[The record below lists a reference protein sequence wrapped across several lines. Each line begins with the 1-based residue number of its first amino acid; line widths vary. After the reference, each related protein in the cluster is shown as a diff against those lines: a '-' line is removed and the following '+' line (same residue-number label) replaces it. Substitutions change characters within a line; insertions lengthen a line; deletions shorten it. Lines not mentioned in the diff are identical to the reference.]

1 MERTKEAACRVSYG
15 ASVELDDDLNLG
27 VRFVIEVVAAII
39 QRDEKYFVARRKTGK
54 HLEGFWE
61 FPGGKIEEGE
71 SPENSLQRELQEEF
85 GVTVEVGAFLGENT
99 HDYGSAIIRLRAYR
113 VVLNGDLKESTDHD
127 AMDWC
132 TLTQLK
138 RLQLA
143 PADVP
148 LLKYI

>member
-1 MERTKEAACRVSYG
+1 MSYG
-15 ASVELDDDLNLG
+15 VLGELDLDLNLG
-27 VRFVIEVVAAII
+27 GRFVIEVVAAII
-39 QRDEKYFVARRKTGK
+39 QREDKYFVARRKAGK

-71 SPENSLQRELQEEF
+71 SPETSLQRELQEEF

-99 HDYGSAIIRLRAYR
+99 HDYGSAIIRLKAYR
-113 VVLNGDLKESTDHD
+113 VASSEELKESVDHD
-127 AMDWC
+127 MIKWC
-132 TLTQLK
+132 TLDELN

-148 LLKYI
+148 LLEHI

>member
-113 VVLNGDLKESTDHD
+113 VVLNGDLK
-127 AMDWC
+127 
-132 TLTQLK
+132 
-138 RLQLA
+138 
-143 PADVP
+143 
-148 LLKYI
+148 

>member
-1 MERTKEAACRVSYG
+1 M
-15 ASVELDDDLNLG
+15 
-27 VRFVIEVVAAII
+27 IEVVAAVI
-39 QRDEKYFVARRKTGK
+39 QREDKYFVARRKTGK

-71 SPENSLQRELQEEF
+71 SPETSLQRELQEEF

-99 HDYGSAIIRLRAYR
+99 HDYGSAIIRLKAYR
-113 VVLNGDLKESTDHD
+113 VLSSEELKESVDHD
-127 AMDWC
+127 MIKWC
-132 TLTQLK
+132 TLDELN

-148 LLKYI
+148 LLEHI

>member
-1 MERTKEAACRVSYG
+1 M
-15 ASVELDDDLNLG
+15 
-27 VRFVIEVVAAII
+27 IEVVAAVI
-39 QRDEKYFVARRKTGK
+39 QREDKYFVARRKTGK

-71 SPENSLQRELQEEF
+71 SPETSLQRELQEEF

-99 HDYGSAIIRLRAYR
+99 HDYGSAIIRLKAYR
-113 VVLNGDLKESTDHD
+113 VASSEELKESVDHD
-127 AMDWC
+127 MIKWC
-132 TLTQLK
+132 TLDELN

-148 LLKYI
+148 LLEHI